1 MKIGIVG
8 SRRRTDKDTVF
19 GLVMKLPIYAEIVS
33 GGARGPDTWAVEAAK
48 SRGMKTRVFRPH
60 FTDRKD
66 RFKVIEAYYRR
77 NRQIAEYSD
86 IIFALVAP
94 DRKGGTEYTIK
105 HARKKGKVVVEL

>member
-1 MKIGIVG
+1 MKIGIIG
-8 SRRRTDKDTVF
+8 SRRRTDKDTVYGF
-19 GLVMKLPIYAEIVS
+19 VMKLPLHVEVVS

-48 SRGMKTRVFRPH
+48 SRGMKTKVFRPF
-60 FTDRKD
+60 FTDRND

-86 IIFALVAP
+86 IIVAFVAP

-105 HARKKGKVVVEL
+105 HAKKKGKQVYTL